1 MSNSRQG
8 QNADAFD
15 DLLGQLVD
23 ELAMTP
29 TMPEEPE
36 PPIGPAPI
44 PGGTVMAAAPM
55 APHDPAMAGQ
65 AAYYPPPPQK
75 SSLGLA
81 LGIGGG
87 IVVLGGIIAGMVILR
102 EPEKTAESKSTPAA
116 DTETKADVKADAKAD
131 AKADVPPPAPGV
143 VATPGQP
150 GVGQP
155 GVGQPGAVV
164 PGQPGAVVP
173 GQPGAVVPGQP
184 GAVVPGQ
191 PGAVVPG
198 QPGAVV
204 PGTDPAGT
212 PAAPTPAPKKKKKSA
227 PKKKKAAT
235 FDPFG

>member
-1 MSNSRQG
+1 VSNSRQG

-36 PPIGPAPI
+36 VPVGPAPV
-44 PGGTVMAAAPM
+44 PGGTVMVAAPM
-55 APHDPAMAGQ
+55 APHDPAAGMQGQ
-65 AAYYPPPPQK
+65 AAYYTPPPQK
-75 SSLGLA
+75 SSSVGLA

-87 IVVLGGIIAGMVILR
+87 IVVLGSVIAAMVLLR
-102 EPEKTAESKSTPAA
+102 EPEKPAEDKTTAA
-116 DTETKADVKADAKAD
+116 ETDVKADAKTDAKAD

-150 GVGQP
+150 AVAGQ
-155 GVGQPGAVV
+155 

-191 PGAVVPG
+191 PGTVAP
-198 QPGAVV
+198 
-204 PGTDPAGT
+204 TDPAATPT
-212 PAAPTPAPKKKKKSA
+212 PAAPAKKKKRRA
-227 PKKKKAAT
+227 TTKKKKAGT

>member
-1 MSNSRQG
+1 VSNSRQG

-36 PPIGPAPI
+36 VPIGPAPV
-44 PGGTVMAAAPM
+44 PGGTVMVAAPT
-55 APHDPAMAGQ
+55 APHDPAAGMQGQ
-65 AAYYPPPPQK
+65 AAYYTPPPPK
-75 SSLGLA
+75 SSVGLA

-87 IVVLGGIIAGMVILR
+87 IVVLGSVIAAMVLLR
-102 EPEKTAESKSTPAA
+102 EPEKPAEDKTPSTAQT
-116 DTETKADVKADAKAD
+116 DVKDDAKTDAKAD

-150 GVGQP
+150 A
-155 GVGQPGAVV
+155 VGQPGAVV

-173 GQPGAVVPGQP
+173 GQPGTVVPGQP

-191 PGAVVPG
+191 P
-198 QPGAVV
+198 
-204 PGTDPAGT
+204 DPAAT
-212 PAAPTPAPKKKKKSA
+212 PTPTPPAALAKKKKRSPKKKKGGG
-227 PKKKKAAT
+227 T
-235 FDPFG
+235 FDPFAM